1 MNEVRV
7 PNKTRHASRWDDCG
21 EGVATSLT
29 FRDVAEGPIVIGD
42 EVEGDGDAER
52 RDGVGYA
59 SG

>member
-1 MNEVRV
+1 MHR
-7 PNKTRHASRWDDCG
+7 DDCG